1 MVRCTRHLPTLA
13 TLALVLFASAC
24 SSDAAIAPAGA
35 RSVVAPLF
43 AGANIPSKILMYR
56 DTVVVE
62 FAVGPNGGT
71 ADIGN
76 HAITF
81 PAATVCDPSVSTY
94 GPTEWQA
101 PCQVIDAPV
110 TITATSWIDAN
121 GHPRIDF
128 TPALRFT
135 ANTEGMLPVLYL
147 RDADAV
153 LQDWSSIVYCVLPAS
168 GCVNESLTDATLTT
182 YRDSVTG
189 FLYRFIRHFS
199 GYNVWA

>member
-1 MVRCTRHLPTLA
+1 MFRRTRRLPKLV
-13 TLALVLFASAC
+13 TLALVVIVGAC
-24 SSDAAIAPAGA
+24 SSDSTIAPNGA
-35 RSVVAPLF
+35 RAKVAPLF
-43 AGANIPSKILMYR
+43 AGATIPSKILMFR

-62 FAVGPNGGT
+62 FTVGPEGGS

-81 PAATVCDPSVSTY
+81 PASTICDPSVSTY

-101 PCQVIDAPV
+101 PCEVLTSPV
-110 TITATSWIDAN
+110 TITATSWIDVN

-135 ANTEGMLPVLYL
+135 ATPDGSLPTLYL
-147 RDADAV
+147 RDSDAV
-153 LQDWSSIVYCVLPAS
+153 LQDWSSIVYCLELTS
-168 GCVNESLTDATLTT
+168 GCVNESVLDSALTT
-182 YRDSVTG
+182 YRDPVTG

>member
-1 MVRCTRHLPTLA
+1 MFRISPRLPKLA
-13 TLALVLFASAC
+13 TLAAVLFVAAC
-24 SSDAAIAPAGA
+24 SSDSTVAPVGA
-35 RSVVAPLF
+35 RAIKAPLF
-43 AGANIPSKILMYR
+43 TGATIASKILMYK
-56 DTVVVE
+56 DTVVVQ
-62 FAVGPNGGT
+62 FVVGPTGGS

-81 PAATVCDPSVSTY
+81 PAGSICDPSVSTY
-94 GPTEWQA
+94 GPTQWQA
-101 PCQVIDAPV
+101 PCQVIDAGI
-110 TITATSWIDAN
+110 TITATSWVDVN

-135 ANTEGMLPVLYL
+135 ANAQGVLPTLYL
-147 RDADAV
+147 RDSDAV

-168 GCVNESLTDATLTT
+168 GCVNEALTDAALTT
-182 YRDSVTG
+182 YRDPVTG

>member
-1 MVRCTRHLPTLA
+1 MFRQLRRLPKLA
-13 TLALVLFASAC
+13 TLAVVAFVAAC
-24 SSDAAIAPAGA
+24 SSDSTIAPSGA
-35 RSVVAPLF
+35 RAIKAPLF
-43 AGANIPSKILMYR
+43 TGANLPSKILMYK

-62 FAVGPNGGT
+62 FTVGPNGGS

-81 PAATVCDPSVSTY
+81 PAATICDPSVSTY

-101 PCQVIDAPV
+101 PCQVIESDV

-135 ANTEGMLPVLYL
+135 ANVDGVLPTLYL
-147 RDADAV
+147 RDSDAV
-153 LQDWSSIVYCVLPAS
+153 LQDWSSIVYCLHIGS
-168 GCVNESLTDATLTT
+168 GCLNESLTDSALTT
-182 YRDSVTG
+182 YRDPVTG